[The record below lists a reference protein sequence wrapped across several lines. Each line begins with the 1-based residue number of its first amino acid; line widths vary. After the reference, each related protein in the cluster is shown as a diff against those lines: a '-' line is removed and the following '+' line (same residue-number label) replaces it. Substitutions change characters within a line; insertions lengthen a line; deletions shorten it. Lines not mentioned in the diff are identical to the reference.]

1 MFKRNRQEPLY
12 DAGFSIF
19 DTVLEKVSL
28 TVGQQPVET
37 GGALLGDYTSGV
49 INDFIF
55 DEDAETTSVSYIPS
69 RRLVERVNVA
79 ESRDRLQFKGV
90 LHSHPGNFDVP
101 SGPDANSFFE
111 GLRANPELSRYLAP
125 IVTFQPGED
134 IDNKI
139 SLPGGGWITFYV
151 ALRESKDSVRI
162 KRTMP
167 DVIHFGR
174 DCRSITMLLG
184 LPTPQ
189 FLNDHNGTNPVV
201 TAVMNLTDDS
211 ELMLTADGSY
221 PENPPRALLHNKKK
235 NQTKQLTLRWSIAI
249 ADDLRLV
256 HSLADISLQHDSYP
270 TSLAFGLHGIPMTK
284 DETRALELKLDPV
297 FVGESFTEKVEG
309 VETGLFA
316 RSKGIL
322 SETLRNRHVLINGA
336 GSVGSYIAEQLVRSG
351 VGSVTLLDPDTVE
364 YSNLSRTNYVSSDVG
379 SLKIDALS
387 RRLLS
392 ISPTLNTFG
401 VGENLHDL
409 TTTQLDELFTKA
421 DIVICAVDDRRAQLL
436 INHWAYH
443 YKKPAVFIGIFAG
456 AKSGEVCWID
466 PPLPCYQCVTQF
478 REVLSP
484 DAIRPT
490 DYGTGQLVAEVALG
504 IDIQAITTIGIRLCL
519 SALVRNQECSLAN
532 YVNELG
538 KKQYVVLAVDPE
550 DQHISPYFDSNTPG
564 QYGHKSLWMQPSKND
579 QCNVCGPNPDIPR
592 ATISPTPS
600 QIREAILKN
609 SRMVE
614 TTRDTNEVDAPSNE
628 ESVQPTLEK
637 SPSEIIAA
645 SEQSATENPRSPEL
659 DR

>member
-37 GGALLGDYTSGV
+37 GGALLGDYTSSV

-79 ESRDRLQFKGV
+79 EGRDRLQFKGV
-90 LHSHPGNFDVP
+90 LHSHPGNFDIP
-101 SGPDANSFFE
+101 SGPDANSFFI
-111 GLRANPELSRYLAP
+111 GLRANPELPRYLAP
-125 IVTFQPGED
+125 IVTFQSGEVG
-134 IDNKI
+134 DNKI
-139 SLPGGGWITFYV
+139 ALPGGGWITFYV
-151 ALRESKDSVRI
+151 ALRESNDSVRI

-174 DCRSITMLLG
+174 DCRSIAILLG
-184 LPTPQ
+184 LPKPQ
-189 FLNDHNGTNPVV
+189 FLNDHNGTSPVV
-201 TAVMNLTDDS
+201 TAVIDLTNES

-221 PENPPRALLHNKKK
+221 PENPPRALLHHKKK

-249 ADDLRLV
+249 SDDLRLV
-256 HSLADISLQHDSYP
+256 HSLADISLPQEAFP
-270 TSLAFGLHGIPMTK
+270 TSLAFGLHGIPMTRN
-284 DETRALELKLDPV
+284 ETRALELGLDPI
-297 FVGESFTEKVEG
+297 FVGESFQEKIEKTES
-309 VETGLFA
+309 GLFA

-351 VGSVTLLDPDTVE
+351 VGTVTLLDPDIVE

-379 SLKIDALS
+379 NLKIDALS

-392 ISPTLNTFG
+392 ISPTLNTHG
-401 VGENLHDL
+401 VPENLHALSDV
-409 TTTQLDELFTKA
+409 QLDELFTKA
-421 DIVICAVDDRRAQLL
+421 DLVICAVDDRRAQLL

-443 YKKPAVFIGIFAG
+443 YKKPAIFVGIFAG

-478 REVLSP
+478 REELAP

-519 SALVRNQECSLAN
+519 AALVRDQECSLAD

-538 KKQYVVLAVDPE
+538 MKQYVVLAVDPK
-550 DQHISPYFDSNTPG
+550 DAHISPYFDANIPG
-564 QYGHKSLWMQPSKND
+564 QYGHKSLWMQPTKND
-579 QCNVCGPNPDIPR
+579 DCNVCGTKTDKPT
-592 ATISPTPS
+592 ATISPTPE

-609 SRMVE
+609 SHLIA
-614 TTRDTNEVDAPSNE
+614 TTCDTNQIDAPSNE
-628 ESVQPTLEK
+628 ESVQPVLQEI
-637 SPSEIIAA
+637 SSEIIAV
-645 SEQSATENPRSPEL
+645 SEQSEAENSHSPDL
-659 DR
+659 DQ